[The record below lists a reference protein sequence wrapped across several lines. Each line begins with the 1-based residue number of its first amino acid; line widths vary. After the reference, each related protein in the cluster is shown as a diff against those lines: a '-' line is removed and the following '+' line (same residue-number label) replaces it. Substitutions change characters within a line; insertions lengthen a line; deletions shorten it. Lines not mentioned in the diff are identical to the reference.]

1 MTLEDLGYTPEY
13 KTHTKLNGL
22 EELDIARVIAEH
34 KERYIVLDAEHE
46 YEAEILGNLRFTA
59 QSRTDFPAVGDW
71 VTISKFDE
79 NKVIIHSIL
88 PRKSVLSRQS
98 IRSKGEKQLI
108 ASNIDFA
115 LIVQSIDRD
124 FSVNRIE
131 RYLTI
136 CHEAKIEAKI
146 ILSKIDLLGK
156 NEVNDRISQLKSRI
170 SNIPIFSISN
180 TTGQGIEELST
191 MIQKGKTYCLLGSS
205 GVGKST
211 LLNSIAGQSLMKTN
225 EISDHSQR
233 GKHITTHRELKV
245 LEKGGILID
254 NPGMRELGIA
264 DASEGIETTFQQITE
279 LANNC
284 KYKDCTHTNET
295 GCAVLNALNKGD
307 IQQSVYENYQ
317 KLQREKSHYE
327 SSVAERRQKEKD
339 FGKLIKH
346 YKKRKNFNRE

>member
-1 MTLEDLGYTPEY
+1 MTLEELGYTPNDETY
-13 KTHTKLNGL
+13 RKSNGL
-22 EELDIARVIAEH
+22 EGLDIARVIAEH
-34 KERYIVLDAEHE
+34 KERYIVIDAEHE
-46 YEAEILGNLRFTA
+46 YEAEILGNLRYTA

-71 VTISKFDE
+71 VAISKFDE

-124 FSVNRIE
+124 FSINRIE

-146 ILSKIDLLGK
+146 IISKIDLLEEDK
-156 NEVNDRISQLKSRI
+156 VNELIREIKSRI
-170 SNIPIFSISN
+170 DNIPIFSISN
-180 TTGQGIEELST
+180 TTGQGIEELSSI
-191 MIQKGKTYCLLGSS
+191 IQKGKTYCLLGSS

-211 LLNSIAGQSLMKTN
+211 LLNNISGQSLMKTN

-245 LEKGGILID
+245 LDNGGILID

-264 DASEGIETTFQQITE
+264 DASQGIETTFQQITE

-284 KYKDCTHTNET
+284 KYKDCTHTNEA
-295 GCAVLNALNKGD
+295 GCAVLKALDNGD
-307 IQQSVYENYQ
+307 IQESVFENYQ
-317 KLQREKSHYE
+317 KLQREKAHYE